1 MAIGKIVE
9 FLLLGMTEESTRD
22 IRNICRS
29 FSCAFRGLKY
39 ALKHERNFQIEVL
52 VATLVVILIFIFDIK
67 NWEAVVLFSMI
78 MWILVV
84 ELVNTVV
91 ERVVDILKPRIHPY
105 VRLIKDM
112 MAAVVLISAIFASAI
127 GIVIF
132 YPYFKSL
139 F

>member
-1 MAIGKIVE
+1 
-9 FLLLGMTEESTRD
+9 MTEETSHD
-22 IRNICRS
+22 VRNIFRS

-39 ALKHERNFQIEVL
+39 AMMHERNFQIEILAAISIGALIL
-52 VATLVVILIFIFDIK
+52 VFDIK
-67 NWEAVVLFSMI
+67 NWEAVVLLSMI

-127 GIVIF
+127 GVVIF
-132 YPYFKSL
+132 YPYFRNL